1 MPYASG
7 ELAKMTDRSEIPP
20 YPTKAKA
27 PQSTIGGRRSS
38 DSDHR
43 EQVQFV
49 TEAAPQVT
57 PNVAA
62 VLARIVRTLRD
73 HQKREAA

>member
-1 MPYASG
+1 
-7 ELAKMTDRSEIPP
+7 MTDRLDVPP
-20 YPTKAKA
+20 YPTKSKA
-27 PQSTIGGRRSS
+27 PQSTIGSRQSS
-38 DSDHR
+38 HSDQR
-43 EQVQFV
+43 EPIQFV

-62 VLARIVRTLRD
+62 VLARIVRTIRD

>member
-1 MPYASG
+1 
-7 ELAKMTDRSEIPP
+7 MTDRLDVTP

-27 PQSTIGGRRSS
+27 PQSTIGGRQSS
-38 DSDHR
+38 DSEHR
-43 EQVQFV
+43 EPIRFV

-73 HQKREAA
+73 YQKREAA